1 MNKYIEE
8 FYDLKCSSDILDIL
22 MPIQRIDKEI
32 TESMAMVK
40 ILRKI
45 VLKRKDF
52 QYQIFDFCA
61 GNALTSTIACFLFK
75 NVVSCF
81 AIDSLAREREWS
93 RIKNFQYLN
102 SDIRKDDWALMVKTF
117 REIHPHTKTII
128 MSVHP
133 CIDLAETVLS
143 IHRESKSDY
152 LILMPCCQG
161 KTAGYSI
168 PEVIVRKIGKY
179 LRWCLYLQ
187 NKIEKDSRLYIDN
200 HCISPKNAIIASG
213 L

>member
-1 MNKYIEE
+1 MTKYVKE
-8 FYDLKCSSDILDIL
+8 FNNLNCNPEILDVVL
-22 MPIQRIDKEI
+22 PVQRQRKEI
-32 TESMAMVK
+32 TESMAMIK

-61 GNALTSTIACFLFK
+61 GNALTSVIASFLFK
-75 NVVSCF
+75 NVSCF
-81 AIDSLAREREWS
+81 AIDIRPREREWS
-93 RIKNFQYLN
+93 KVKNFEYLN
-102 SDIRKDDWALMVKTF
+102 SDIRKEDWGLLIKTF
-117 REIHPHTKTII
+117 KKIHPHIKTII

-133 CIDLAETVLS
+133 CIDLAETILS
-143 IHRESKSDY
+143 IHRTSKSNY

-161 KTAGYSI
+161 KTAGYSL
-168 PEVIVRKIGKY
+168 PEVIVKKIGKY

-187 NKIEKDSRLYIDN
+187 NKIEGNSKLYIDN
-200 HCISPKNAIIASG
+200 FCLSPKNAIITAG